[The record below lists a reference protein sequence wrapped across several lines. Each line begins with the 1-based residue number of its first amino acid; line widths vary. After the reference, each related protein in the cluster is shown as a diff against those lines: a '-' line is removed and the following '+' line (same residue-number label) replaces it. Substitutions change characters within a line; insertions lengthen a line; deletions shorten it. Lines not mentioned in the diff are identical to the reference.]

1 MTIEHDR
8 GVPVYEQLASILRA
22 QIESGELQPERA
34 LPSGKVLVQRYG
46 IARGTVDKA
55 IALLKEEGL
64 VYVLKGKGVYVSK
77 RP

>member
-1 MTIEHDR
+1 VTIDHER

-22 QIESGELQPERA
+22 QIESGELAPERA

-55 IALLKEEGL
+55 IAVLKEQGY
-64 VYVLKGKGVYVSK
+64 VYVLKGKGVYVAK
-77 RP
+77 RS

>member
-8 GVPVYEQLASILRA
+8 GVPVYEQLASILRT

-77 RP
+77 S

>member
-1 MTIEHDR
+1 VTIDHER

-22 QIESGELQPERA
+22 QIESGELAPERA

-55 IALLKEEGL
+55 IAVLKEQGY
-64 VYVLKGKGVYVSK
+64 VYVLKGKGVYVAK
-77 RP
+77 RG

>member
-8 GVPVYEQLASILRA
+8 GVPVYEQLAAILRA
-22 QIESGELQPERA
+22 QIASGELRPERA

-46 IARGTVDKA
+46 VARGTVDHA

-77 RP
+77 LS